1 MTKKTRTYS
10 TEFKAE
16 AVKKITDNSG
26 SLKWLKRNER
36 S

>member
-16 AVKKITDNSG
+16 AVMTPAVKSVDNTLG
-26 SLKWLKRNER
+26 DFN
-36 S
+36 

>member
-16 AVKKITDNSG
+16 AVKKIADNSG
-26 SLKWLKRNER
+26 NISATV
-36 S
+36 